1 MPAGTGVAM
10 NKILLW
16 VLVFV
21 AVGLLLVGALFL
33 IGATVTSDYAVAGV
47 MLLIA
52 VVLLVIAWRL
62 SAGSPTVVQQTFNVQ
77 LGGSG
82 KFEEKRMACR
92 QCGAPVEQKDIK
104 VVQGGL
110 MVTCP
115 YCSAVYA
122 LEEAPKW

>member
-1 MPAGTGVAM
+1 MPAATGVAM
-10 NKILLW
+10 NKILLG

-21 AVGLLLVGALFL
+21 AVGLLLVGGLFL

>member
-1 MPAGTGVAM
+1 MPAAKGGQM
-10 NKILLW
+10 NKILLG

-33 IGATVTSDYAVAGV
+33 IGATVTNDYIVAGV

-52 VVLLVIAWRL
+52 VVLLIIAWRL
-62 SAGSPTVVQQTFNVQ
+62 SAGSPTVVQQNIQ

-82 KFEEKRMACR
+82 QFNEKRMTCR
-92 QCGAPVEQKDIK
+92 QCGAPIEQKDIK

>member
-1 MPAGTGVAM
+1 M
-10 NKILLW
+10 NKLLMA

-21 AVGLLLVGALFL
+21 AVGLLFLGALFL
-33 IGATVTSDYAVAGV
+33 IGATAASDYAVGGV

-52 VVLLVIAWRL
+52 VVMLIMVWRL
-62 SAGSPTVVQQTFNVQ
+62 SAGSPTIVQQNIQ

-82 KFEEKRMACR
+82 QFQEKRMACR
-92 QCGAPVEQKDIK
+92 QCGAPIEQKDIK

>member
-1 MPAGTGVAM
+1 M
-10 NKILLW
+10 NKLLLG

-33 IGATVTSDYAVAGV
+33 IGATVTSDYIVGGV

-52 VVLLVIAWRL
+52 VVLLIIAWRL
-62 SAGSPTVVQQTFNVQ
+62 SAGSPTVVQQNIQ

-82 KFEEKRMACR
+82 KFEEKRMTCR
-92 QCGAPVEQKDIK
+92 QCGAPIEQKDIK

-115 YCSAVYA
+115 YCNAVYA

>member
-1 MPAGTGVAM
+1 M
-10 NKILLW
+10 NKLLLG

-21 AVGLLLVGALFL
+21 AVGILLVGTLFL
-33 IGATVTSDYAVAGV
+33 IGATLTSDYIVGGV

-52 VVLLVIAWRL
+52 VVLLIIAWRL
-62 SAGSPTVVQQTFNVQ
+62 SAGSPTVVQQNIQ

-82 KFEEKRMACR
+82 KFQEKRLTCR
-92 QCGAPVEQKDIK
+92 QCGAPIEQKDIR
-104 VVQGGL
+104 VVEGGL

>member
-1 MPAGTGVAM
+1 M
-10 NKILLW
+10 NKLLMA

-21 AVGLLLVGALFL
+21 AVVFLCAGALWL
-33 IGATVTSDYAVAGV
+33 IGATATADYAVGGV
-47 MLLIA
+47 MLAIA
-52 VVLLVIAWRL
+52 LVILVIVWRL
-62 SAGSPTVVQQTFNVQ
+62 QAGSPTVVQQTFNVQ

-82 KFEEKRMACR
+82 QLEEKRMTCR
-92 QCGAPVEQKDIK
+92 SCGAPIEQKDIK

-115 YCSAVYA
+115 YCNAVYA

>member
-1 MPAGTGVAM
+1 MV
-10 NKILLW
+10 

-21 AVGLLLVGALFL
+21 ALAFLFAGGLLLLGAME
-33 IGATVTSDYAVAGV
+33 TMDYAVGGAMV
-47 MLLIA
+47 AVALVLLI
-52 VVLLVIAWRL
+52 ITWRL
-62 SAGSPTVVQQTFNVQ
+62 QAGSPTVVQQTFNVQ

-82 KFEEKRMACR
+82 QFQEKRMSCR
-92 QCGAPVEQKDIK
+92 SCGAPIEQKDIK

-115 YCSAVYA
+115 YCNAVYA